1 MKKNIFNDD
10 QTFIEWAQNIDPA
23 KHIPKRIHHKIY
35 KDMEARL
42 HPKSSHTK
50 LSYKYFKMAVAA
62 ALILLFCGTAIT
74 IVDAGAHSAVFGIFK
89 NAEDIQYL
97 NEQPPIVNSDTS
109 TDAQNDIS
117 NIHSCIVDASS
128 FNDNIF
134 FSTVNDVIVKENS
147 GTAKIPELTFGSMD
161 MIVIAQDNYVGW
173 ELAEGEQLQ
182 IKISIDPYYAHAD
195 GTGENMGF
203 GYVYDNKYHELEFQ
217 NATEF
222 NFTITADKSGHYYPV
237 LQNIGV
243 SYIHITSGSV
253 SIK

>member
-1 MKKNIFNDD
+1 MYNRVCNTQRQGFLVGHSFNCKKRRFFTVPECNIPDG
-10 QTFIEWAQNIDPA
+10 
-23 KHIPKRIHHKIY
+23 KIN
-35 KDMEARL
+35 A
-42 HPKSSHTK
+42 S
-50 LSYKYFKMAVAA
+50 V
-62 ALILLFCGTAIT
+62 IGTLQI
-74 IVDAGAHSAVFGIFK
+74 GNGAVFGIFK